1 VTTGHRAW
9 TGSEDWLGGDTPMWW
24 SHADEATYRTWI
36 GQAGLLVVAQEVVP
50 EGEGAYAL
58 FCARRPVPPAD

>member
-1 VTTGHRAW
+1 
-9 TGSEDWLGGDTPMWW
+9 MWW

-50 EGEGAYAL
+50 EGEGAHAL
-58 FCARRPVPPAD
+58 FWARRPVPPND